1 METKHRIYTT
11 NRLATLLLL
20 LMLALMSANAQET
33 TDDDTCAP
41 QFPGGDTAL
50 IKFLNDH
57 IIYPPQAAF
66 DQVEGKVIVQFMVK
80 KTGKKGKIKVLRS
93 VRKDLDK
100 EAVRVIKMM
109 PDFLPGKQ
117 NGQVADMLFTI
128 PVNFKL
134 FDDMVPLTLTKEP
147 TDTTTDEMPDDF
159 QPPMFPGGE
168 AALMLFLKTNVKYPP
183 QAAKRKA
190 QGKVV
195 MNFVVDKTGKVTNIK
210 VAKSVDI
217 YLDNEAIRVCKLL
230 PDFYPARQNGQPVSV
245 WFTLPITFRL

>member
-20 LMLALMSANAQET
+20 LMLALMSANAQEA
-33 TDDDTCAP
+33 TDDNTCAP

-100 EAVRVIKMM
+100 EAVRVVSSSPKWT
-109 PDFLPGKQ
+109 PGKQ
-117 NGQVADMLFTI
+117 RDR
-128 PVNFKL
+128 PV
-134 FDDMVPLTLTKEP
+134 
-147 TDTTTDEMPDDF
+147 
-159 QPPMFPGGE
+159 
-168 AALMLFLKTNVKYPP
+168 
-183 QAAKRKA
+183 
-190 QGKVV
+190 
-195 MNFVVDKTGKVTNIK
+195 KVT
-210 VAKSVDI
+210 
-217 YLDNEAIRVCKLL
+217 YT
-230 PDFYPARQNGQPVSV
+230 FPVI
-245 WFTLPITFRL
+245 FQLK